1 MKTSTNRHE
10 ILREW
15 MDDNERGPAWVA
27 KKVGRT
33 REMIS
38 RVYHGHL
45 PVSDNLASDLHRI
58 LDIPLLD
65 EEQSTHNGTQKKAKK
80 KGAKKQMQKRTPLS

>member
-1 MKTSTNRHE
+1 MKTSTSRHE
-10 ILREW
+10 ILRTW

-33 REMIS
+33 RELIS

-45 PVSDNLASDLHRI
+45 PVSDTLATDLYQV
-58 LDIPLLD
+58 LGIPLL
-65 EEQSTHNGTQKKAKK
+65 EEGPVEHNGTT
-80 KGAKKQMQKRTPLS
+80 KRTRSS

>member
-1 MKTSTNRHE
+1 MKRSTPRHE
-10 ILREW
+10 ILRAW

-33 REMIS
+33 RELIS

-45 PVSDNLASDLHRI
+45 PVSDKLAADLYQT
-58 LDIPLLD
+58 LGIPLLK
-65 EEQSTHNGTQKKAKK
+65 ETQFEHNSAKK
-80 KGAKKQMQKRTPLS
+80 TKQSRSNPKKMTNA

>member
-1 MKTSTNRHE
+1 MNRQD
-10 ILREW
+10 ILRAW
-15 MDDNERGPAWVA
+15 MDENERGPAWVA

-33 REMIS
+33 RELIS

-45 PVSDNLASDLHRI
+45 PVSDNLASDLHQI

-65 EEQSTHNGTQKKAKK
+65 EERSAHNGTQKKAKK
-80 KGAKKQMQKRTPLS
+80 KRTPLS

>member
-1 MKTSTNRHE
+1 MKTSVNRHE
-10 ILREW
+10 ILRTW

-33 REMIS
+33 RELIS

-45 PVSDNLASDLHRI
+45 PVSDQLAADLYQVLR
-58 LDIPLLD
+58 IPLLKENQAND
-65 EEQSTHNGTQKKAKK
+65 NGTQK
-80 KGAKKQMQKRTPLS
+80 RTTSS

>member
-1 MKTSTNRHE
+1 
-10 ILREW
+10 

-45 PVSDNLASDLHRI
+45 PVSDILATDLYQM
-58 LDIPLLD
+58 LDIPLLE
-65 EEQSTHNGTQKKAKK
+65 EEQAKHVGTK
-80 KGAKKQMQKRTPLS
+80 KRTMPT

>member
-1 MKTSTNRHE
+1 
-10 ILREW
+10 

-33 REMIS
+33 REMLS

-45 PVSDNLASDLHRI
+45 PISDKLAEDLYQV
-58 LDIPLLD
+58 LGIPLLVAD
-65 EEQSTHNGTQKKAKK
+65 QAPHNGTETRTGLQTKQSKKA
-80 KGAKKQMQKRTPLS
+80 

>member
-1 MKTSTNRHE
+1 MSRHE
-10 ILREW
+10 ILRAW
-15 MDDNERGPAWVA
+15 MDENERGPAWVA

-45 PVSDNLASDLHRI
+45 PVSDILATDLYQR
-58 LDIPLLD
+58 LDIPLLE
-65 EEQSTHNGTQKKAKK
+65 EEQVKRARI
-80 KGAKKQMQKRTPLS
+80 QKRTMPS